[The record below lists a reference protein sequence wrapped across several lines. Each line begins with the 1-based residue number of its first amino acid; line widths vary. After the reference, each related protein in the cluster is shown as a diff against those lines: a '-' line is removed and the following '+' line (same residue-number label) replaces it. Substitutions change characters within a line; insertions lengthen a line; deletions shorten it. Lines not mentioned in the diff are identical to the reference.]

1 MSWSSFSN
9 PPPSYSGIK
18 TIAAVQLSVGGSEV
32 FAATDSGIFVRTD
45 SDTSWIM
52 IDDNR
57 FHSTL
62 SIAAARND
70 SGKLWLYAGG
80 YTSLRVSTDRGISWT
95 YLLPWSLTTSF
106 SVLSLALVNGSPV
119 FIAAGAYFGDPWPYF
134 FIKEGEGP
142 LDVPIIWR
150 AFSGAVIPQVKR
162 PPALLLAGYGDLGVG
177 VHLSRNLGKTWS
189 LHNAGLQNNWVKHIA
204 VGDSFAYAMMYNEF
218 WRIPL
223 SELLPL
229 MPDTLALSQPMG
241 GETWIGGATRLITW
255 SPGKSDSVKLEYSL
269 NDGTTWT
276 LIADNMPSNPGVYPW
291 LVPLSVSGLC
301 RIRIT
306 DKQHPEFESISK
318 GRFSIITD
326 GMSDRLSRVADTSIA
341 SYVQGLEAFGTRVA
355 YAANHDSL
363 ATWILDQFKN
373 AGITDVVTDSFQLQ
387 VLGNWGNNVVATIPG
402 TVSANTELIVG
413 AHYDSES
420 WDPASA
426 PGADDNA
433 SGTAAVLEIA
443 RVIKQSGYQPRATLR
458 FIAFGAEELGLLGS
472 HDYAHKA
479 KTVGRKISLMQNYD
493 MIGHRLKMQ
502 PERFVM
508 VVWYQGSEAEAS
520 LDSSLKCQ
528 YTTLTPM
535 MSTSYRSQTDSW
547 SFVSE
552 GYKAVFNIEWFFTQ
566 YYHTPQDSFKTLD
579 MAYAGEIVRSGLA
592 LLLTMDSKV
601 VNSVETRLEPN
612 TWALEQNYPNPSN
625 PSTTIR
631 YSLPFECKVKLSVYN
646 ILGQV
651 VSELVNEEQSAGWKE
666 VQWNAKDVSSGI
678 YFYKLQALQKDG
690 QQLDLLSGRAGS
702 FVETK
707 KMLVVK

>member
-1 MSWSSFSN
+1 
-9 PPPSYSGIK
+9 
-18 TIAAVQLSVGGSEV
+18 
-32 FAATDSGIFVRTD
+32 
-45 SDTSWIM
+45 
-52 IDDNR
+52 
-57 FHSTL
+57 
-62 SIAAARND
+62 
-70 SGKLWLYAGG
+70 
-80 YTSLRVSTDRGISWT
+80 
-95 YLLPWSLTTSF
+95 
-106 SVLSLALVNGSPV
+106 
-119 FIAAGAYFGDPWPYF
+119 
-134 FIKEGEGP
+134 
-142 LDVPIIWR
+142 
-150 AFSGAVIPQVKR
+150 
-162 PPALLLAGYGDLGVG
+162 
-177 VHLSRNLGKTWS
+177 
-189 LHNAGLQNNWVKHIA
+189 
-204 VGDSFAYAMMYNEF
+204 
-218 WRIPL
+218 
-223 SELLPL
+223 
-229 MPDTLALSQPMG
+229 
-241 GETWIGGATRLITW
+241 
-255 SPGKSDSVKLEYSL
+255 
-269 NDGTTWT
+269 
-276 LIADNMPSNPGVYPW
+276 
-291 LVPLSVSGLC
+291 
-301 RIRIT
+301 
-306 DKQHPEFESISK
+306 
-318 GRFSIITD
+318 
-326 GMSDRLSRVADTSIA
+326 
-341 SYVQGLEAFGTRVA
+341 
-355 YAANHDSL
+355 L